1 MAAKYYA
8 VRKGRNTG
16 IYRTWDECKSQ
27 VFQYAGA
34 EYKSFTTEQEALEY
48 IGRLKNNDVQSE
60 SYAYVDGSFNIVTGV
75 YGYGGFLV
83 YNNEK
88 YIITGSGSDS
98 EMALMRNV
106 AGEILGSMAAVEK
119 AIELGVKSVDIY
131 FDYMKLKFIDV
142 DINKL
147 KTFNPDTIGFIKV
160 MGTNINYPFVQT
172 LDNDYYLNRSYDKTY
187 NNAGWIFL
195 DYRNNEFNDKNTIIY
210 GHGRINGTMFG
221 SLKDTLKS
229 SWQNNKD
236 NYIIKISTEKENSIW
251 QIFSVYKIATTS
263 DYLQTSFS
271 DNEFESFINL
281 IKGRSSY
288 NFETNVTNEDKV
300 LTLSTCYNDNDKMVV
315 HAKLIKYVQK

>member
-1 MAAKYYA
+1 MVYLNHMENVVIKK
-8 VRKGRNTG
+8 RKKLN
-16 IYRTWDECKSQ
+16 
-27 VFQYAGA
+27 V
-34 EYKSFTTEQEALEY
+34 
-48 IGRLKNNDVQSE
+48 KNLCLLI
-60 SYAYVDGSFNIVTGV
+60 F
-75 YGYGGFLV
+75 FLV
-83 YNNEK
+83 MLIIFLFSLIKVIMWIIDNNNTNDIIKKVADTYEISEKSYDNEVIINENEK
-88 YIITGSGSDS
+88 
-98 EMALMRNV
+98 
-106 AGEILGSMAAVEK
+106 
-119 AIELGVKSVDIY
+119 DIY
-131 FDYMKLKFIDV
+131 FDYMNLKFIDV

-172 LDNDYYLNRSYDKTY
+172 IDNDYYLNRSYDKTY

-195 DYRNNEFNDKNTIIY
+195 DYRNNGFNDKNTIIY

-263 DYLQTSFS
+263 DYLQTTFS

>member
-1 MAAKYYA
+1 MLYLNHMENVVIKK
-8 VRKGRNTG
+8 RKKLN
-16 IYRTWDECKSQ
+16 I
-27 VFQYAGA
+27 
-34 EYKSFTTEQEALEY
+34 
-48 IGRLKNNDVQSE
+48 KNLCLLI
-60 SYAYVDGSFNIVTGV
+60 F
-75 YGYGGFLV
+75 FLV
-83 YNNEK
+83 MLIVFLFSLIKVIMWIIDNNNTNDIIKKVANTYEINEK
-88 YIITGSGSDS
+88 SYDNEVIIN
-98 EMALMRNV
+98 EN
-106 AGEILGSMAAVEK
+106 EK
-119 AIELGVKSVDIY
+119 DIY

-229 SWQNNKD
+229 SWQSNKD

-263 DYLQTSFS
+263 DYLQTTFS

>member
-1 MAAKYYA
+1 MIYLNHMENVVIKK
-8 VRKGRNTG
+8 RKKLN
-16 IYRTWDECKSQ
+16 
-27 VFQYAGA
+27 V
-34 EYKSFTTEQEALEY
+34 
-48 IGRLKNNDVQSE
+48 KNLCLLI
-60 SYAYVDGSFNIVTGV
+60 F
-75 YGYGGFLV
+75 FLV
-83 YNNEK
+83 MLIVFLFSLIKVIMWIIDNNNTNDIIKKVANTYEINEK
-88 YIITGSGSDS
+88 NYDNEVIIN
-98 EMALMRNV
+98 EN
-106 AGEILGSMAAVEK
+106 EK
-119 AIELGVKSVDIY
+119 DIY
-131 FDYMKLKFIDV
+131 FDYMNLKFIDV

-160 MGTNINYPFVQT
+160 MGTNINYPFVQST
-172 LDNDYYLNRSYDKTY
+172 DNDYYLNRSYDKTY

-263 DYLQTSFS
+263 DYLQTTFS
-271 DNEFESFINL
+271 DNEFESFISL

>member
-1 MAAKYYA
+1 MVYLNHMENVVIKK
-8 VRKGRNTG
+8 RKKLN
-16 IYRTWDECKSQ
+16 
-27 VFQYAGA
+27 V
-34 EYKSFTTEQEALEY
+34 
-48 IGRLKNNDVQSE
+48 KNLCLLI
-60 SYAYVDGSFNIVTGV
+60 F
-75 YGYGGFLV
+75 FLV
-83 YNNEK
+83 MLIVFLFSLIKVIMWIIDNNNTNDIIKKVANTYEINEK
-88 YIITGSGSDS
+88 NYDNEVIIN
-98 EMALMRNV
+98 EN
-106 AGEILGSMAAVEK
+106 EK
-119 AIELGVKSVDIY
+119 DIY
-131 FDYMKLKFIDV
+131 FDYMNLKFIDV

-172 LDNDYYLNRSYDKTY
+172 IDNDYYLNRSYDKTY

-263 DYLQTSFS
+263 DYLQTTFS
-271 DNEFESFINL
+271 DNEFESFISL

>member
-1 MAAKYYA
+1 MVYLNHMENVVIKK
-8 VRKGRNTG
+8 RKKLN
-16 IYRTWDECKSQ
+16 
-27 VFQYAGA
+27 V
-34 EYKSFTTEQEALEY
+34 
-48 IGRLKNNDVQSE
+48 KNLCLLI
-60 SYAYVDGSFNIVTGV
+60 F
-75 YGYGGFLV
+75 FLV
-83 YNNEK
+83 MLIVFLFSLIKVIMWIIDNNNTNDIIKKVANTYEINEK
-88 YIITGSGSDS
+88 SYDNEVIIN
-98 EMALMRNV
+98 EN
-106 AGEILGSMAAVEK
+106 EK
-119 AIELGVKSVDIY
+119 DIY

-263 DYLQTSFS
+263 DYLQTTFS
-271 DNEFESFINL
+271 DNEFESFISL
-281 IKGRSSY
+281 IKERSSY

>member
-1 MAAKYYA
+1 MLYLNHMENVVIKK
-8 VRKGRNTG
+8 RKKLN
-16 IYRTWDECKSQ
+16 
-27 VFQYAGA
+27 V
-34 EYKSFTTEQEALEY
+34 
-48 IGRLKNNDVQSE
+48 KNLCLLI
-60 SYAYVDGSFNIVTGV
+60 F
-75 YGYGGFLV
+75 FLV
-83 YNNEK
+83 MLIVFLFSLIKVIMWIIDNNNTNDIIKKVADTYEINEK
-88 YIITGSGSDS
+88 SYDNEVIIN
-98 EMALMRNV
+98 EN
-106 AGEILGSMAAVEK
+106 EK
-119 AIELGVKSVDIY
+119 DIY

-263 DYLQTSFS
+263 DYLQTTFS
-271 DNEFESFINL
+271 DNEFESFISL

>member
-1 MAAKYYA
+1 MVYLNHMENVVIKK
-8 VRKGRNTG
+8 RKKLN
-16 IYRTWDECKSQ
+16 
-27 VFQYAGA
+27 V
-34 EYKSFTTEQEALEY
+34 
-48 IGRLKNNDVQSE
+48 KNLCLLI
-60 SYAYVDGSFNIVTGV
+60 F
-75 YGYGGFLV
+75 FLV
-83 YNNEK
+83 MLIVFLFSLIKVIMWIIDNNNTNDIIKKVADTYEINEK
-88 YIITGSGSDS
+88 SYDNEVIIN
-98 EMALMRNV
+98 EN
-106 AGEILGSMAAVEK
+106 EK
-119 AIELGVKSVDIY
+119 DIY

-172 LDNDYYLNRSYDKTY
+172 KDNDYYLNRSYDKTY

-263 DYLQTSFS
+263 DYLQTTFS
-271 DNEFESFINL
+271 DNEFESFISL

>member
-1 MAAKYYA
+1 MLYLNYMENVVIKK
-8 VRKGRNTG
+8 RKKLN
-16 IYRTWDECKSQ
+16 
-27 VFQYAGA
+27 V
-34 EYKSFTTEQEALEY
+34 
-48 IGRLKNNDVQSE
+48 KNLCLLI
-60 SYAYVDGSFNIVTGV
+60 F
-75 YGYGGFLV
+75 FLV
-83 YNNEK
+83 MLIVFLFSLIKVIMWIIDNNNTNDIIKKVANTYEINEK
-88 YIITGSGSDS
+88 SYDNEVIIN
-98 EMALMRNV
+98 EN
-106 AGEILGSMAAVEK
+106 EK
-119 AIELGVKSVDIY
+119 DIY
-131 FDYMKLKFIDV
+131 FDYMNLKFIDV

-172 LDNDYYLNRSYDKTY
+172 IDNDYYLNRSYDKTY

-263 DYLQTSFS
+263 DYLQTTFS
-271 DNEFESFINL
+271 DNEFESFISL

>member
-1 MAAKYYA
+1 MVYLNHMENVVIKK
-8 VRKGRNTG
+8 RKKLN
-16 IYRTWDECKSQ
+16 
-27 VFQYAGA
+27 V
-34 EYKSFTTEQEALEY
+34 
-48 IGRLKNNDVQSE
+48 KNLCLLI
-60 SYAYVDGSFNIVTGV
+60 F
-75 YGYGGFLV
+75 FLV
-83 YNNEK
+83 MLIVFLFSLIKVIMWIIDNNNTNDIIKKVANTYEINEK
-88 YIITGSGSDS
+88 SYDNEVIIN
-98 EMALMRNV
+98 EN
-106 AGEILGSMAAVEK
+106 EK
-119 AIELGVKSVDIY
+119 DIY
-131 FDYMKLKFIDV
+131 FDYMNLKFIDV

-160 MGTNINYPFVQT
+160 MGTNINYPFVQST
-172 LDNDYYLNRSYDKTY
+172 DNDYYLNRSYDKTY

-229 SWQNNKD
+229 SWQDNKD

-263 DYLQTSFS
+263 DYLQTTFS
-271 DNEFESFINL
+271 DNEFESFISL

>member
-1 MAAKYYA
+1 MVYLNHMENVVIKK
-8 VRKGRNTG
+8 RKKLN
-16 IYRTWDECKSQ
+16 
-27 VFQYAGA
+27 V
-34 EYKSFTTEQEALEY
+34 
-48 IGRLKNNDVQSE
+48 KNLCLLI
-60 SYAYVDGSFNIVTGV
+60 F
-75 YGYGGFLV
+75 FLV
-83 YNNEK
+83 MLIVFLFSLIKVIMWIIDNNNTNDIIKKVANTYEINEK
-88 YIITGSGSDS
+88 SYDNEIIIN
-98 EMALMRNV
+98 EN
-106 AGEILGSMAAVEK
+106 EK
-119 AIELGVKSVDIY
+119 DIY

-147 KTFNPDTIGFIKV
+147 KTFNLDTIGFIKV
-160 MGTNINYPFVQT
+160 MGTNINYPFVQST
-172 LDNDYYLNRSYDKTY
+172 DNDYYLNRSYDKTY

-263 DYLQTSFS
+263 DYLQTTFS

-288 NFETNVTNEDKV
+288 NFETNITNEDKV

>member
-1 MAAKYYA
+1 MIYLNHMENVVIKK
-8 VRKGRNTG
+8 RKKLN
-16 IYRTWDECKSQ
+16 
-27 VFQYAGA
+27 V
-34 EYKSFTTEQEALEY
+34 
-48 IGRLKNNDVQSE
+48 KNLCLLI
-60 SYAYVDGSFNIVTGV
+60 F
-75 YGYGGFLV
+75 FLV
-83 YNNEK
+83 MLIVFLFSLIKVIMWIIDNNNTNDIIKKVANTYEINEK
-88 YIITGSGSDS
+88 NYDNEVIIN
-98 EMALMRNV
+98 EN
-106 AGEILGSMAAVEK
+106 EK
-119 AIELGVKSVDIY
+119 DIY
-131 FDYMKLKFIDV
+131 FDYMNLKFIDV

-263 DYLQTSFS
+263 DYLQTTFS
-271 DNEFESFINL
+271 DNEFESFISL

>member
-1 MAAKYYA
+1 MVYLNHMENVVIKK
-8 VRKGRNTG
+8 RKKLN
-16 IYRTWDECKSQ
+16 
-27 VFQYAGA
+27 V
-34 EYKSFTTEQEALEY
+34 
-48 IGRLKNNDVQSE
+48 KNLCLLI
-60 SYAYVDGSFNIVTGV
+60 F
-75 YGYGGFLV
+75 FLV
-83 YNNEK
+83 MLIVFLFSLIKVIMWIIDNSNTNDIIKKVANTYEINEK
-88 YIITGSGSDS
+88 SYDNEVIIN
-98 EMALMRNV
+98 EN
-106 AGEILGSMAAVEK
+106 EK
-119 AIELGVKSVDIY
+119 DIY
-131 FDYMKLKFIDV
+131 FDYMNLKFIDV

-172 LDNDYYLNRSYDKTY
+172 IDNDYYLNRSYDKTY

-229 SWQNNKD
+229 SWQDNKD

-263 DYLQTSFS
+263 DYLQTTFS
-271 DNEFESFINL
+271 DNEFESFISL

>member
-1 MAAKYYA
+1 MLYLNHMENVVIKK
-8 VRKGRNTG
+8 RKKLNVKNLCLLIFFLIMLIIFLLSLIKVIMWIIDNNNT
-16 IYRTWDECKSQ
+16 
-27 VFQYAGA
+27 
-34 EYKSFTTEQEALEY
+34 
-48 IGRLKNNDVQSE
+48 NDIIKKVANTYE
-60 SYAYVDGSFNIVTGV
+60 I
-75 YGYGGFLV
+75 
-83 YNNEK
+83 NEK
-88 YIITGSGSDS
+88 SYDNEVIIN
-98 EMALMRNV
+98 EN
-106 AGEILGSMAAVEK
+106 EK
-119 AIELGVKSVDIY
+119 DIY
-131 FDYMKLKFIDV
+131 FDYMNLKFIDV

-172 LDNDYYLNRSYDKTY
+172 SDNDYYLNRSYDKTY

-195 DYRNNEFNDKNTIIY
+195 DYRNNRFDDKNTIIY

-229 SWQNNKD
+229 SWQSNKD

-263 DYLQTSFS
+263 DYLQTVFN
-271 DNEFESFINL
+271 DNEFESFISL
-281 IKGRSSY
+281 IKNRSSY
-288 NFETNVTNEDKV
+288 NFETEVTNEDKV

>member
-1 MAAKYYA
+1 MVYLNHMENVVIKK
-8 VRKGRNTG
+8 RKKLN
-16 IYRTWDECKSQ
+16 
-27 VFQYAGA
+27 V
-34 EYKSFTTEQEALEY
+34 
-48 IGRLKNNDVQSE
+48 KNLCLLI
-60 SYAYVDGSFNIVTGV
+60 F
-75 YGYGGFLV
+75 FLV
-83 YNNEK
+83 MLIVFLFSLIKVIMWIIDNNNTNDIIKKVANTYEISEKNYDNEVIINENEK
-88 YIITGSGSDS
+88 
-98 EMALMRNV
+98 
-106 AGEILGSMAAVEK
+106 
-119 AIELGVKSVDIY
+119 DIY
-131 FDYMKLKFIDV
+131 FDYMNLKFIDV

-172 LDNDYYLNRSYDKTY
+172 IDNDYYLNRSYDKTY

-251 QIFSVYKIATTS
+251 QIFSVYKIATTN
-263 DYLQTSFS
+263 DYLQTTFS
-271 DNEFESFINL
+271 DNEFESFISL

>member
-1 MAAKYYA
+1 MLYL
-8 VRKGRNTG
+8 NHM
-16 IYRTWDECKSQ
+16 E
-27 VFQYAGA
+27 
-34 EYKSFTTEQEALEY
+34 
-48 IGRLKNNDVQSE
+48 
-60 SYAYVDGSFNIVTGV
+60 NIVIKKRKKLNIKNLCLLIF
-75 YGYGGFLV
+75 FLIMLIV
-83 YNNEK
+83 FLFSLIKVIMWLIDNNNTNDIIKKVAETYEINEK
-88 YIITGSGSDS
+88 SYDNEIIINED
-98 EMALMRNV
+98 
-106 AGEILGSMAAVEK
+106 EK
-119 AIELGVKSVDIY
+119 DIY
-131 FDYMKLKFIDV
+131 FDYMNLKFIDV

-160 MGTNINYPFVQT
+160 MGTNINYPFVQST
-172 LDNDYYLNRSYDKTY
+172 DNDYYLNRSFDKTY

-195 DYRNNEFNDKNTIIY
+195 DYRNNELNDKNTIIY

-229 SWQNNKD
+229 SWQSNKD

-263 DYLQTSFS
+263 DYLKTSFS

-281 IKGRSSY
+281 IKERSSY
-288 NFETNVTNEDKV
+288 NFETDVTNEDKV

>member
-1 MAAKYYA
+1 MVYLNHMENVVIKK
-8 VRKGRNTG
+8 RKKLN
-16 IYRTWDECKSQ
+16 
-27 VFQYAGA
+27 V
-34 EYKSFTTEQEALEY
+34 
-48 IGRLKNNDVQSE
+48 KNLCLLI
-60 SYAYVDGSFNIVTGV
+60 F
-75 YGYGGFLV
+75 FLV
-83 YNNEK
+83 MLIVFLFSLIKVIIWIIDNNNTNDIIKKVANTYEINEK
-88 YIITGSGSDS
+88 SYDNEVIIN
-98 EMALMRNV
+98 EN
-106 AGEILGSMAAVEK
+106 EK
-119 AIELGVKSVDIY
+119 DIY

-263 DYLQTSFS
+263 DYLQTTFS
-271 DNEFESFINL
+271 DNEFESFISL

>member
-1 MAAKYYA
+1 MIYLNHMENVVIKK
-8 VRKGRNTG
+8 RKKLN
-16 IYRTWDECKSQ
+16 
-27 VFQYAGA
+27 V
-34 EYKSFTTEQEALEY
+34 
-48 IGRLKNNDVQSE
+48 KNLCLLI
-60 SYAYVDGSFNIVTGV
+60 F
-75 YGYGGFLV
+75 FLV
-83 YNNEK
+83 MLIVFLFSLIKVIMWIIDNNNTNDIIKKVANTYEINEK
-88 YIITGSGSDS
+88 SYDNEVII
-98 EMALMRNV
+98 NKN
-106 AGEILGSMAAVEK
+106 EK
-119 AIELGVKSVDIY
+119 DIY

-263 DYLQTSFS
+263 DYLQTTFS
-271 DNEFESFINL
+271 DNEFESFISL

>member
-1 MAAKYYA
+1 MLYLNHMENVVIKK
-8 VRKGRNTG
+8 RKKLNVKNLCLLIFFLIMLIVFLFSLIKVIMWIIDNNNTND
-16 IYRTWDECKSQ
+16 IIKKVADTYEISEKSYDNE
-27 VFQYAGA
+27 VIIN
-34 EYKSFTTEQEALEY
+34 E
-48 IGRLKNNDVQSE
+48 
-60 SYAYVDGSFNIVTGV
+60 
-75 YGYGGFLV
+75 
-83 YNNEK
+83 NEK
-88 YIITGSGSDS
+88 
-98 EMALMRNV
+98 
-106 AGEILGSMAAVEK
+106 
-119 AIELGVKSVDIY
+119 DIY
-131 FDYMKLKFIDV
+131 FDYMNLKFIDV

-172 LDNDYYLNRSYDKTY
+172 IDNDYYLNRSYDKTY

-229 SWQNNKD
+229 SWQSNKD

-263 DYLQTSFS
+263 DYLQTTFS

>member
-1 MAAKYYA
+1 MLYLNHMENVVIKK
-8 VRKGRNTG
+8 RKKLN
-16 IYRTWDECKSQ
+16 I
-27 VFQYAGA
+27 
-34 EYKSFTTEQEALEY
+34 
-48 IGRLKNNDVQSE
+48 KNLCLLI
-60 SYAYVDGSFNIVTGV
+60 F
-75 YGYGGFLV
+75 FLV
-83 YNNEK
+83 MLIVFLFSLIKVIMWIIDNNNTNDIIKKVANTYEINEK
-88 YIITGSGSDS
+88 SYDNEVIIN
-98 EMALMRNV
+98 EN
-106 AGEILGSMAAVEK
+106 EK
-119 AIELGVKSVDIY
+119 DIY

-160 MGTNINYPFVQT
+160 MGTNINYPFVQST
-172 LDNDYYLNRSYDKTY
+172 DNDYYLNRSYDKTY

-263 DYLQTSFS
+263 DYLQTTFS

>member
-1 MAAKYYA
+1 MVYLNHMENVVIKK
-8 VRKGRNTG
+8 RKKLN
-16 IYRTWDECKSQ
+16 
-27 VFQYAGA
+27 V
-34 EYKSFTTEQEALEY
+34 
-48 IGRLKNNDVQSE
+48 KNLCLLI
-60 SYAYVDGSFNIVTGV
+60 F
-75 YGYGGFLV
+75 FLV
-83 YNNEK
+83 MLIIFLFSLIKVIMWIIDNNNTNDIIKKVADTYEISEKSYDNEVIINENEK
-88 YIITGSGSDS
+88 
-98 EMALMRNV
+98 
-106 AGEILGSMAAVEK
+106 
-119 AIELGVKSVDIY
+119 DIY

-263 DYLQTSFS
+263 DYLQTTFS
-271 DNEFESFINL
+271 DNEFESFISL
-281 IKGRSSY
+281 IKERSSY

-315 HAKLIKYVQK
+315 HAKLVKYVQK

>member
-1 MAAKYYA
+1 MVYLNHMENVVIKK
-8 VRKGRNTG
+8 RKKLN
-16 IYRTWDECKSQ
+16 
-27 VFQYAGA
+27 V
-34 EYKSFTTEQEALEY
+34 
-48 IGRLKNNDVQSE
+48 KNLCLLI
-60 SYAYVDGSFNIVTGV
+60 F
-75 YGYGGFLV
+75 FLV
-83 YNNEK
+83 MLIVFLFSLIKVIMWIIDNNNTNDIIKKVANTYEINEK
-88 YIITGSGSDS
+88 SYDNEVII
-98 EMALMRNV
+98 NKN
-106 AGEILGSMAAVEK
+106 EK
-119 AIELGVKSVDIY
+119 DIY

-160 MGTNINYPFVQT
+160 MGTNINYPFVQST
-172 LDNDYYLNRSYDKTY
+172 DNDYYLNRSYDKTY

-263 DYLQTSFS
+263 DYLETSFS

>member
-1 MAAKYYA
+1 MVYLNHMENVVIKK
-8 VRKGRNTG
+8 RKKLN
-16 IYRTWDECKSQ
+16 
-27 VFQYAGA
+27 V
-34 EYKSFTTEQEALEY
+34 
-48 IGRLKNNDVQSE
+48 KNLCLLI
-60 SYAYVDGSFNIVTGV
+60 F
-75 YGYGGFLV
+75 FLV
-83 YNNEK
+83 MLIVFLFSLIKVIMWIIDNNNTNDIIKKVADTYEINEK
-88 YIITGSGSDS
+88 SYDNEVIIN
-98 EMALMRNV
+98 EN
-106 AGEILGSMAAVEK
+106 EK
-119 AIELGVKSVDIY
+119 DIY

-160 MGTNINYPFVQT
+160 MGTNINYPFVQST
-172 LDNDYYLNRSYDKTY
+172 DNDYYLNRSYDKTY

-263 DYLQTSFS
+263 DYLQTTFS
-271 DNEFESFINL
+271 DNEFESFISL

>member
-1 MAAKYYA
+1 MVYLNHMENVVIKK
-8 VRKGRNTG
+8 RKKLN
-16 IYRTWDECKSQ
+16 
-27 VFQYAGA
+27 V
-34 EYKSFTTEQEALEY
+34 
-48 IGRLKNNDVQSE
+48 KNLCLLI
-60 SYAYVDGSFNIVTGV
+60 F
-75 YGYGGFLV
+75 FLV
-83 YNNEK
+83 MLIVFLFSLIKVIMWIIDNSNTNDIIKKVANTYEINEK
-88 YIITGSGSDS
+88 NYDNEVIIN
-98 EMALMRNV
+98 EN
-106 AGEILGSMAAVEK
+106 EK
-119 AIELGVKSVDIY
+119 DIY

-172 LDNDYYLNRSYDKTY
+172 IDNDYYLNRSYDKTY

-263 DYLQTSFS
+263 DYLQTTFS
-271 DNEFESFINL
+271 DNEFESFISL

>member
-1 MAAKYYA
+1 MLYLNHMENVVIKK
-8 VRKGRNTG
+8 RKKLN
-16 IYRTWDECKSQ
+16 
-27 VFQYAGA
+27 V
-34 EYKSFTTEQEALEY
+34 
-48 IGRLKNNDVQSE
+48 KNLCLLI
-60 SYAYVDGSFNIVTGV
+60 F
-75 YGYGGFLV
+75 FLV
-83 YNNEK
+83 MLIVFLFSLIKVIMWIIDNNNTNDIIKKVANTYEINEK
-88 YIITGSGSDS
+88 SYDNEVIIN
-98 EMALMRNV
+98 EN
-106 AGEILGSMAAVEK
+106 EK
-119 AIELGVKSVDIY
+119 DIY

>member
-1 MAAKYYA
+1 MVYLNHMENVVIKK
-8 VRKGRNTG
+8 RKKLN
-16 IYRTWDECKSQ
+16 
-27 VFQYAGA
+27 V
-34 EYKSFTTEQEALEY
+34 
-48 IGRLKNNDVQSE
+48 KNLCLLI
-60 SYAYVDGSFNIVTGV
+60 F
-75 YGYGGFLV
+75 FLV
-83 YNNEK
+83 MLIVFLFSLIKVIMWIIDNNNTNDIIKKVANTYEISEKNYDNEVIINENEK
-88 YIITGSGSDS
+88 
-98 EMALMRNV
+98 
-106 AGEILGSMAAVEK
+106 
-119 AIELGVKSVDIY
+119 DIY

-172 LDNDYYLNRSYDKTY
+172 IDNDYYLNRSYDKTY

-229 SWQNNKD
+229 SWQDNKD

-263 DYLQTSFS
+263 DYLQTTFS
-271 DNEFESFINL
+271 DNEFESFISL

>member
-1 MAAKYYA
+1 MVYLNHMENVVIKK
-8 VRKGRNTG
+8 RKKLN
-16 IYRTWDECKSQ
+16 
-27 VFQYAGA
+27 V
-34 EYKSFTTEQEALEY
+34 
-48 IGRLKNNDVQSE
+48 KNLCLLI
-60 SYAYVDGSFNIVTGV
+60 F
-75 YGYGGFLV
+75 FLV
-83 YNNEK
+83 MLIVFLFSLIKVIMWIIDNNNTNDIIKKVADTYEINEK
-88 YIITGSGSDS
+88 SYDNEVIIN
-98 EMALMRNV
+98 EN
-106 AGEILGSMAAVEK
+106 EK
-119 AIELGVKSVDIY
+119 DIY

-263 DYLQTSFS
+263 DYLQTTFS
-271 DNEFESFINL
+271 DNEFESFISL
-281 IKGRSSY
+281 IKNRSSY

>member
-1 MAAKYYA
+1 MWLIDNN
-8 VRKGRNTG
+8 NTND
-16 IYRTWDECKSQ
+16 IIKK
-27 VFQYAGA
+27 VA
-34 EYKSFTTEQEALEY
+34 ETYE
-48 IGRLKNNDVQSE
+48 I
-60 SYAYVDGSFNIVTGV
+60 
-75 YGYGGFLV
+75 
-83 YNNEK
+83 NEK
-88 YIITGSGSDS
+88 SYDNEIIINED
-98 EMALMRNV
+98 
-106 AGEILGSMAAVEK
+106 EK
-119 AIELGVKSVDIY
+119 DIY
-131 FDYMKLKFIDV
+131 FDYMNLKFIDV

-160 MGTNINYPFVQT
+160 MGTNINYPFVQNT
-172 LDNDYYLNRSYDKTY
+172 DNDYYLNRSFDKTY

-195 DYRNNEFNDKNTIIY
+195 DYRNNGFNDKNTIIY

-229 SWQNNKD
+229 SWQSNKD

-263 DYLQTSFS
+263 DYLKTSFS

-281 IKGRSSY
+281 IKERSSY
-288 NFETNVTNEDKV
+288 NFETDVTNEDKV

>member
-1 MAAKYYA
+1 MVYLNHMENVVIKK
-8 VRKGRNTG
+8 RKKLN
-16 IYRTWDECKSQ
+16 
-27 VFQYAGA
+27 V
-34 EYKSFTTEQEALEY
+34 
-48 IGRLKNNDVQSE
+48 KNLCLLI
-60 SYAYVDGSFNIVTGV
+60 F
-75 YGYGGFLV
+75 FLV
-83 YNNEK
+83 MLIVFLFSLIKVIMWIIDNNNTNDIIKKVANTYEINEK
-88 YIITGSGSDS
+88 SYDNEIIIN
-98 EMALMRNV
+98 EN
-106 AGEILGSMAAVEK
+106 EK
-119 AIELGVKSVDIY
+119 DIY

-263 DYLQTSFS
+263 DYLQTTFS
-271 DNEFESFINL
+271 DNEFESFISL

>member
-1 MAAKYYA
+1 MLYLNHMENVVIKK
-8 VRKGRNTG
+8 RKKLN
-16 IYRTWDECKSQ
+16 
-27 VFQYAGA
+27 V
-34 EYKSFTTEQEALEY
+34 
-48 IGRLKNNDVQSE
+48 KNLCLLI
-60 SYAYVDGSFNIVTGV
+60 F
-75 YGYGGFLV
+75 FLV
-83 YNNEK
+83 MLIVFLFSLIKVIMWIIDNNNTNDIIKKVANTYEISEKSYDNEVIINENEK
-88 YIITGSGSDS
+88 
-98 EMALMRNV
+98 
-106 AGEILGSMAAVEK
+106 
-119 AIELGVKSVDIY
+119 DIY

-160 MGTNINYPFVQT
+160 MGTNINYPFVQST
-172 LDNDYYLNRSYDKTY
+172 DNDYYLNRSYDKTY

-263 DYLQTSFS
+263 DYLQTTFS

>member
-1 MAAKYYA
+1 MVYLNHMENVVIKK
-8 VRKGRNTG
+8 RKKLN
-16 IYRTWDECKSQ
+16 
-27 VFQYAGA
+27 V
-34 EYKSFTTEQEALEY
+34 
-48 IGRLKNNDVQSE
+48 KNLCLLI
-60 SYAYVDGSFNIVTGV
+60 F
-75 YGYGGFLV
+75 FLV
-83 YNNEK
+83 MLIVFLFSLIKVIMWIIDNNNTNDIIKKVANTYEINEK
-88 YIITGSGSDS
+88 SYDNEVIIN
-98 EMALMRNV
+98 EN
-106 AGEILGSMAAVEK
+106 EK
-119 AIELGVKSVDIY
+119 DIY

-229 SWQNNKD
+229 SWQSNKD

-263 DYLQTSFS
+263 DYLQTTFS
-271 DNEFESFINL
+271 DNEFESFISL

>member
-1 MAAKYYA
+1 MLYLNHMENVVIKK
-8 VRKGRNTG
+8 RKKLN
-16 IYRTWDECKSQ
+16 
-27 VFQYAGA
+27 V
-34 EYKSFTTEQEALEY
+34 
-48 IGRLKNNDVQSE
+48 KNLCLLI
-60 SYAYVDGSFNIVTGV
+60 F
-75 YGYGGFLV
+75 FLV
-83 YNNEK
+83 MLIVFLFSLIKVIMWIIDNNNTNDIIKKVADTYEINEK
-88 YIITGSGSDS
+88 SYDNEVIIN
-98 EMALMRNV
+98 EN
-106 AGEILGSMAAVEK
+106 EK
-119 AIELGVKSVDIY
+119 DIY

-263 DYLQTSFS
+263 DYLQTTFS
-271 DNEFESFINL
+271 DNEFESFISL
-281 IKGRSSY
+281 IKERSSY

>member
-1 MAAKYYA
+1 MVYLNHMENVVIKK
-8 VRKGRNTG
+8 RKKLN
-16 IYRTWDECKSQ
+16 
-27 VFQYAGA
+27 V
-34 EYKSFTTEQEALEY
+34 
-48 IGRLKNNDVQSE
+48 KNLCLLI
-60 SYAYVDGSFNIVTGV
+60 F
-75 YGYGGFLV
+75 FLV
-83 YNNEK
+83 MLIVFLFSLIKVIMWIIDNNNTNDIIKKVANTYEINEK
-88 YIITGSGSDS
+88 SYDNEVIIN
-98 EMALMRNV
+98 EN
-106 AGEILGSMAAVEK
+106 EK
-119 AIELGVKSVDIY
+119 DIY

-263 DYLQTSFS
+263 DYLQTTFS

>member
-1 MAAKYYA
+1 MVYLNHMENVVIKK
-8 VRKGRNTG
+8 RKKIN
-16 IYRTWDECKSQ
+16 
-27 VFQYAGA
+27 V
-34 EYKSFTTEQEALEY
+34 
-48 IGRLKNNDVQSE
+48 KNLCLLI
-60 SYAYVDGSFNIVTGV
+60 F
-75 YGYGGFLV
+75 FLV
-83 YNNEK
+83 MLIVFLFSLIKVIMWIIDNNNTNDIIKKVANTYEISEKSYDNEVIINENEK
-88 YIITGSGSDS
+88 
-98 EMALMRNV
+98 
-106 AGEILGSMAAVEK
+106 
-119 AIELGVKSVDIY
+119 DIY

-172 LDNDYYLNRSYDKTY
+172 KDNDYYLNRSYDKTY

-229 SWQNNKD
+229 SWQSNKD

-251 QIFSVYKIATTS
+251 QIFSIYKIATTS
-263 DYLQTSFS
+263 DYLQTTFT

>member
-1 MAAKYYA
+1 MVYLNHMENVVIKK
-8 VRKGRNTG
+8 RKKLN
-16 IYRTWDECKSQ
+16 
-27 VFQYAGA
+27 V
-34 EYKSFTTEQEALEY
+34 
-48 IGRLKNNDVQSE
+48 KNLCLLI
-60 SYAYVDGSFNIVTGV
+60 F
-75 YGYGGFLV
+75 FLV
-83 YNNEK
+83 MLIVFLFSLIKVIMWIIDNNNTNDIIKKVADTYEINEK
-88 YIITGSGSDS
+88 SYDNEVIIN
-98 EMALMRNV
+98 EN
-106 AGEILGSMAAVEK
+106 EK
-119 AIELGVKSVDIY
+119 DIY

-263 DYLQTSFS
+263 DYLEISFS

>member
-1 MAAKYYA
+1 MVYLNHMENVVIKK
-8 VRKGRNTG
+8 RKKLN
-16 IYRTWDECKSQ
+16 
-27 VFQYAGA
+27 V
-34 EYKSFTTEQEALEY
+34 
-48 IGRLKNNDVQSE
+48 KNLCLLI
-60 SYAYVDGSFNIVTGV
+60 F
-75 YGYGGFLV
+75 FLV
-83 YNNEK
+83 MLIVFLFSLIKVIMWIIDNNNTNDIIKKVANTYEISEKNYDNEVIINENEK
-88 YIITGSGSDS
+88 
-98 EMALMRNV
+98 
-106 AGEILGSMAAVEK
+106 
-119 AIELGVKSVDIY
+119 DIY
-131 FDYMKLKFIDV
+131 FDYMNLKFIDV

-263 DYLQTSFS
+263 DYLQTTFS
-271 DNEFESFINL
+271 DNEFESFISL

>member
-1 MAAKYYA
+1 MIYLNHMENVVIKK
-8 VRKGRNTG
+8 RKKLN
-16 IYRTWDECKSQ
+16 
-27 VFQYAGA
+27 V
-34 EYKSFTTEQEALEY
+34 
-48 IGRLKNNDVQSE
+48 KNLCLLI
-60 SYAYVDGSFNIVTGV
+60 F
-75 YGYGGFLV
+75 FLV
-83 YNNEK
+83 MLIVFLFSLIKVIMWIIDNNNTNDIIKKVANTYEISEKNYDNEVIINENEK
-88 YIITGSGSDS
+88 
-98 EMALMRNV
+98 
-106 AGEILGSMAAVEK
+106 
-119 AIELGVKSVDIY
+119 DIY
-131 FDYMKLKFIDV
+131 FDYMNLKFIDV

-263 DYLQTSFS
+263 DYLQTTFS
-271 DNEFESFINL
+271 DNEFESFISL

>member
-1 MAAKYYA
+1 MLYLNHMENVVIKK
-8 VRKGRNTG
+8 RKKLN
-16 IYRTWDECKSQ
+16 
-27 VFQYAGA
+27 V
-34 EYKSFTTEQEALEY
+34 
-48 IGRLKNNDVQSE
+48 KNLCLLI
-60 SYAYVDGSFNIVTGV
+60 F
-75 YGYGGFLV
+75 FLV
-83 YNNEK
+83 MLIVFLFSLIKVIIWIIDNNNTNDIIKKVANTYEINEK
-88 YIITGSGSDS
+88 SYDNEVIIN
-98 EMALMRNV
+98 EN
-106 AGEILGSMAAVEK
+106 EK
-119 AIELGVKSVDIY
+119 DIY

-160 MGTNINYPFVQT
+160 MGTNINYPFVQST
-172 LDNDYYLNRSYDKTY
+172 DNDYYLNRSYDKTY

-263 DYLQTSFS
+263 DYLQTTFS